1 MGRKTRLHNTDNNP
15 GVSPPLKV
23 ELSEKNK
30 KLRMA
35 AIIGFLAIALIIV
48 GAVLYHETI
57 TANKIIGI
65 VICLIGLYFIKK

>member
-1 MGRKTRLHNTDNNP
+1 MRMIVD
-15 GVSPPLKV
+15 
-23 ELSEKNK
+23 K
-30 KLRMA
+30 KKS
-35 AIIGFLAIALIIV
+35 IALIIV